1 MMQVAL
7 YMHEC
12 CVHACMA
19 HVQHALCMHECMM
32 QVDRIL
38 EKVVRCY
45 KGDPTRV
52 LDVCRY
58 RNVHTVHTHTH
69 THTLYTHSNLHTDV
83 AIVYACLVE

>member
-1 MMQVAL
+1 M
-7 YMHEC
+7 
-12 CVHACMA
+12 
-19 HVQHALCMHECMM
+19 QHALCMRECMM

>member
-1 MMQVAL
+1 
-7 YMHEC
+7 MHEC

-58 RNVHTVHTHTH
+58 SSVHTV
-69 THTLYTHSNLHTDV
+69 
-83 AIVYACLVE
+83 VYACLVE